1 MTARFL
7 VTGATGFLGQRACA
21 ALYPR
26 GFVRATARSLPESG
40 PWHDTIPADL
50 AGEPLPAALLQDIDA
65 VLHLAGTAHRHDAA
79 LADDRV
85 YAAVNVEGT
94 RRLCAAA
101 RAAGVRRLVFASSV
115 AVFADADER
124 RVEEDE
130 TPAPSSAYGRSKLA
144 AEALVRELM
153 AEPVVLRLPLLYGPG
168 MPGNLARMVEAI
180 TARRFPAIAP
190 VANRRSMLHVDDAV
204 AALVL
209 VAESPRAAGR
219 TYTVTDGRAYSTHE
233 ICAWTRAALGRRPP
247 RAVVPD
253 AVFRALA
260 RVGDA
265 VGAAT
270 GRRAPFDRAAY
281 RKLFGSAEYAA
292 ETIVRE
298 LGFAPRHGLE
308 GTLPAIVA
316 ALRTERDTA

>member
-7 VTGATGFLGQRACA
+7 VTGATGFLGRRACA
-21 ALYPR
+21 ALRAR
-26 GFVRATARSLPESG
+26 GWVRATARSLPDAG
-40 PWHDTIPADL
+40 PWHDAMPADL
-50 AGEPLPAALLQDIDA
+50 AGATLPPALLEGID
-65 VLHLAGTAHRHDAA
+65 VVVHLAGTAHRHDLA
-79 LADDRV
+79 LADDRP

-124 RVEEDE
+124 RVEEGE

-144 AEALVRELM
+144 AETLVRTHG
-153 AEPVVLRLPLLYGPG
+153 AEPVVLRFPLLYGPG

-180 TARRFPAIAP
+180 AARRFPPIAP

-209 VAESPRAAGR
+209 AAESPRAAGR
-219 TYTVTDGRAYSTHE
+219 TYTVTDGRAYSTHDVY
-233 ICAWTRAALGRRPP
+233 AWTRAALGQPP
-247 RAVVPD
+247 PSVVVPD
-253 AVFRALA
+253 AVFRAVA

-265 VGAAT
+265 VAVVAR
-270 GRRAPFDRAAY
+270 RRAPFDRAAY
-281 RKLFGSAEYAA
+281 RKLFGSAEYAGDA
-292 ETIVRE
+292 IVRE
-298 LGFAPRHGLE
+298 LGFVPRHTLE
-308 GTLPAIVA
+308 ATLPAIVA
-316 ALRTERDTA
+316 ALRSGRDTA

>member
-1 MTARFL
+1 MTVRFL
-7 VTGATGFLGQRACA
+7 VTGASGFLGRRACT

-26 GFVRATARSLPESG
+26 GLVRATARHLPDQG
-40 PWHDTIPADL
+40 PWHEAMPADL
-50 AGEPLPAALLQDIDA
+50 AEDPLPPSLLRGIDA

-79 LADDRV
+79 PADDRV

-101 RAAGVRRLVFASSV
+101 RAAGVARLVFASSV
-115 AVFADADER
+115 AVFADANGKL
-124 RVEEDE
+124 VAEDE
-130 TPAPSSAYGRSKLA
+130 TPAPASAYGRSKLA
-144 AEALVRELM
+144 AETLVRETM
-153 AEPVVLRLPLLYGPG
+153 TEPVVLRFPLLYGAG
-168 MPGNLARMVEAI
+168 MPGNLARMVEAVA
-180 TARRFPAIAP
+180 ARRFPPIPP

-209 VAESPRAAGR
+209 AAEDPRAAGR
-219 TYTVTDGRAYSTHE
+219 TYTVTDGRAYSTHDVY
-233 ICAWTRAALGRRPP
+233 AWTRAALGKQPP
-247 RAVVPD
+247 RVVVPD

-265 VGAAT
+265 VGVVA

-292 ETIVRE
+292 DAIRRE

-308 GTLPAIVA
+308 ETLPAIVA
-316 ALRTERDTA
+316 ALPGGRDTA